1 NSSQL
6 DVVLNEDLAS
16 LSEVVVVGYGTQE
29 RAKVTGAISS
39 VSSEEITALPVPS
52 LASSLQGRA
61 AGVAVTNTGSP
72 GSDPIVRIRGI
83 GTVGNND
90 PLYVIDGMP
99 AGGLNQINPADIES
113 IEILKDASTAAIYG
127 SRGANGVI
135 LVTTKK
141 GKVGKPVISMEAYY
155 GSQKAWKTL
164 DLLNREQYLAF
175 GTDLLTN
182 ANEPLPGRFG
192 DLGEFANVETD
203 WQKEMFR
210 TAPVQDYN
218 LNVSGGTENTIYNF
232 SLGYFSQEG

>member
-39 VSSEEITALPVPS
+39 VSSEEITALPVAS
-52 LASSLQGRA
+52 LASALQGRA

-72 GSDPIVRIRGI
+72 GTNPQVRIRGI

-99 AGGLNQINPADIES
+99 AGGLNEINPADIES

-127 SRGANGVI
+127 SRGANGVV

-141 GKVGKPVISMEAYY
+141 GKAGKPLVRYDAYY
-155 GSQKAWKTL
+155 CSNSPWKAL
-164 DLLNREQYLAF
+164 VLLNTEQYITF
-175 GTDLLTN
+175 GTYVFKN
-182 ANEPLPGRFG
+182 ANSPHPDSFG
-192 DLGEFANVETD
+192 NLVEFANNGINYQD
-203 WQKEMFR
+203 EMVR
-210 TAPVQDYN
+210 IAP
-218 LNVSGGTENTIYNF
+218 TEHY
-232 SLGYFSQEG
+232 